1 MAEYSLTPEEVLY
14 LAAVTGADTF
24 YGVPDML
31 SGLSDQELKLK
42 VVEIESSLSKRG
54 YLNEDFNGNK
64 SIAQELI
71 GIIELCGKCERFLC
85 FEKEQIG
92 EPQNSRIYFLKEN
105 RAYKMEYQKEQYVFS
120 QTDFSGIRKEVK
132 QEMPLRKTE
141 KKREGSF
148 TLSYEML
155 EKASTLIKR
164 GSVRKGEDLM
174 EVEGAPAYMSQI
186 VAGGIL
192 SKADFYSL
200 LFMDLRR
207 EEDPGCSIQCLQGDM
222 LIAMDYE
229 IKNDEGYVRFSI
241 VDEAELRKKVE
252 IGFEMIDCTEE
263 ESFC

>member
-1 MAEYSLTPEEVLY
+1 MTNYSLTPEEVLY

-42 VVEIESSLSKRG
+42 VVEIESRLIERG
-54 YLNEDFNGNK
+54 YLEEDFDGNK
-64 SIAQELI
+64 SIREELI
-71 GIIELCGKCERFLC
+71 GIIDLCGKCERFLC

-92 EPQNSRIYFLKEN
+92 EPQHSCIYFLKEN
-105 RAYKMEYQKEQYVFS
+105 RAYKMECETGQYIFS
-120 QTDFSGIRKEVK
+120 KIGFSGIRKEIR
-132 QEMPLRKTE
+132 QAMPLRVTE
-141 KKREGSF
+141 KKKEGSF

-164 GSVRKGEDLM
+164 GSARKGEDLM
-174 EVEGAPAYMSQI
+174 EVEGAPAYMSKVI
-186 VAGGIL
+186 ASGIL

-229 IKNDEGYVRFSI
+229 IKDDEGYVQFSI
-241 VDEAELRKKVE
+241 VDEAELREKVE
-252 IGFEMIDCTEE
+252 NGFEMIGCTEE